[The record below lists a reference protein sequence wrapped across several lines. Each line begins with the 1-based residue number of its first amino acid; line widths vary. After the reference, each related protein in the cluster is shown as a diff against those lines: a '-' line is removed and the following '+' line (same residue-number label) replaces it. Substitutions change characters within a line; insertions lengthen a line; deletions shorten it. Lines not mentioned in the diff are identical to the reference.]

1 MPDLLTEIRSVSISK
16 QENALSERP
25 RSPSNPQVTQGSK
38 YSSITNDPLQVLR
51 NQPDRTDLRKAL
63 IALTSDGGSKQS
75 SSPDLRR
82 PSPEA
87 AKIINEIVVTSIPDY
102 WTSLVVEHDGNHESP
117 SNRDLLL
124 DCLRNLAGIGAVVA
138 RLRLLATQP
147 NNHNEQSL
155 SQIKDL
161 IAVLDALLGHD
172 ELVRDLWQ
180 QLVVVGKNPA
190 DVKVLWREF
199 SSLIASGKIVSSVAQ
214 GEDALKTSPLLA
226 LSSWI
231 SDANKYA
238 SWLGRNIATMVLS
251 IHPTDDEKSWSAA
264 GQLSSKCFSF
274 GSYAHLVEAI
284 MQDVLL
290 KPQNPPTL
298 QNLLAHLKSQEQAK
312 FLHQALN
319 STSRMLDLNTELESS
334 DQDTRVSQASSLI
347 AAIVG
352 DSRQLSQ
359 SLVDWLSDP
368 AKCSNESLPL
378 RRAAFAVISA
388 KEDCI
393 EMILE
398 SNMKLFGESLFVK
411 HAPMVHQ
418 DTCAENL
425 LLAAG
430 ILHRVQPMS
439 VFVLARSSTHMTGT
453 SNRLNSSSVHAR
465 VLGMCVAMAISTLV
479 DKQGQKMDFDIEDV
493 KTDEAKSLMELI
505 KVRDKVG
512 QLSDVVAHIKNS
524 KPQTARLTARPSGKE
539 MERIKTSSKTES
551 RIAEV
556 NHEKSGPRVIEI
568 LGDDEEDDLV
578 PYSKPDSDPEDDDD
592 DPTLINRNKPRAP
605 VYIRDLIAGLQ
616 DTENYDKQKLA
627 IENAASLIRR
637 KAGFGKEVKDHALEL
652 GTILASLG
660 DTFKLEDFAEL
671 RLQALIALLLSDPR
685 TQGPWFARQA
695 FDGDYSLSQRA
706 TLLSA
711 IGLGARELAGY
722 QDVDN
727 LNPAVTSKDSLPSK
741 RLPERYHNIYAG
753 IASKPLET
761 SQSSRLQTVVANLER
776 SMIQPLAASAADAAT
791 GPSALK
797 VRTFSSRMDVAQRT
811 KKVPNELAK
820 MLAVAF
826 FFPLVGH
833 WSTHVQAYG
842 SSRNIYL
849 QPFLLTTYLKT
860 LALLL
865 HASGP
870 GTVNLPQL
878 TTEFW
883 DLLLGVRRV
892 ASEDVAVLEAVL
904 FSLLTLLEVN
914 EDKKRLVDEHSRQLV
929 ETQEWT
935 ELMFSRASAADKEGE
950 RVRTLAAGVL
960 VRSREVV
967 EKYQRLMVGDLMD
980 Y

>member
-1 MPDLLTEIRSVSISK
+1 VSTTK
-16 QENALSERP
+16 EEKTLEERP
-25 RSPSNPQVTQGSK
+25 RPLPKTANLQGLK
-38 YSSITNDPLQVLR
+38 YSSSNNDTLQILR
-51 NQPDRTDLRKAL
+51 SQPDRTELRRSLKAL
-63 IALTSDGGSKQS
+63 SNSGGSNQS
-75 SSPDLRR
+75 SVPDFRR

-87 AKIINEIVVTSIPDY
+87 AKIINELVVTSIPDY
-102 WTSLVVEHDGNHESP
+102 WTSFVLEHDRHDELP
-117 SNRDLLL
+117 SNRDHLL

-138 RLRLLATQP
+138 RLRSLATQP
-147 NNHNEQSL
+147 DNHNEQSL
-155 SQIKDL
+155 SQIKDY
-161 IAVLDALLGHD
+161 IAVLDALIRHD
-172 ELVRDLWQ
+172 ELVRDMWQ
-180 QLVVVGKNPA
+180 QLFVVGKNPT
-190 DVKVLWREF
+190 DMRLLWREF
-199 SSLIASGKIVSSVAQ
+199 SSLIASGKIVSCVAQ
-214 GEDALKTSPLLA
+214 CEDILKT
-226 LSSWI
+226 LSEQPSWI
-231 SDANKYA
+231 SNADKYA
-238 SWLGRNIATMVLS
+238 SWLGRNIATMVSS
-251 IHPTDDEKSWSAA
+251 IHATDDEQSWSAA
-264 GQLSSKCFSF
+264 AQLSSKCFSF
-274 GSYAHLVEAI
+274 GNHTQFVEAI
-284 MQDVLL
+284 MQDLIF
-290 KPQNPPTL
+290 KRQNPTGL
-298 QNLLAHLKSQEQAK
+298 QNLLARLQSQEQAK
-312 FLHQALN
+312 FIHQALH
-319 STSRMLDLNTELESS
+319 STSRMLDLKAGLEST
-334 DQDTRVSQASSLI
+334 DQNTRISHLASLM

-352 DSRQLSQ
+352 DSKQLSER
-359 SLVDWLSDP
+359 LIDWLSDP
-368 AKCSNESLPL
+368 TKCSSESLPS
-378 RRAAFAVISA
+378 RRAAFAVVSTN
-388 KEDCI
+388 EDCI
-393 EMILE
+393 ETILD

-425 LLAAG
+425 LVAAG

-479 DKQGQKMDFDIEDV
+479 DKDGQKMNFDIEDV
-493 KTDEAKSLMELI
+493 KTEEAKSLMGLI
-505 KVRDKVG
+505 NVSDRIS
-512 QLSDVVAHIKNS
+512 QLSDAVAYINGP
-524 KPQTARLTARPSGKE
+524 KPQPAGLATRPS
-539 MERIKTSSKTES
+539 TETEKPKINSGTKS
-551 RIAEV
+551 RITEMDHA
-556 NHEKSGPRVIEI
+556 NSGPRVIEI
-568 LGDDEEDDLV
+568 LSDDEGDDLV

-592 DPTLINRNKPRAP
+592 DPTLVNRNKPRAP

-616 DTENYDKQKLA
+616 DTENYDRHSLA

-637 KAGFGKEVKDHALEL
+637 KAGFGKEVKDHAFEL
-652 GTILASLG
+652 GTVLASLG

-671 RLQALIALLLSDPR
+671 RLQALIALLLSDPK
-685 TQGPWFARQA
+685 TQGQWFARQV
-695 FDGDYSLSQRA
+695 FEGDYSLSQRA

-722 QDVDN
+722 QDVDT
-727 LNPAVTSKDSLPSK
+727 LNPAVTPKKSLPSK

-753 IASKPLET
+753 NAQKPQQTLPP
-761 SQSSRLQTVVANLER
+761 SRLQSIATNLER

-811 KKVPNELAK
+811 KKIPNDLAK
-820 MLAVAF
+820 MLAESL

-878 TTEFW
+878 TAEFW
-883 DLLLGVRRV
+883 DLLLSVRGV

-935 ELMFSRASAADKEGE
+935 EMMFTRASSADKEGE

>member
-1 MPDLLTEIRSVSISK
+1 MPDLLTEIKSVSISK
-16 QENALSERP
+16 EENALKERP
-25 RSPSNPQVTQGSK
+25 RPQTDTPALQGPR
-38 YSSITNDPLQVLR
+38 YSSTANDALQVLR
-51 NQPDRTDLRKAL
+51 SQPDRDELRGVL
-63 IALTSDGGSKQS
+63 IALSNNGGSKQIPV
-75 SSPDLRR
+75 PDLRK

-138 RLRLLATQP
+138 RLRLLSAQP
-147 NNHNEQSL
+147 ENHNGQSS

-161 IAVLDALLGHD
+161 IAVLDILIGHD
-172 ELVRDLWQ
+172 ELARDLWH

-190 DVKVLWREF
+190 EVRLLWREF
-199 SSLIASGKIVSSVAQ
+199 SSLIASGKIVSCVAQ
-214 GEDALKTSPLLA
+214 GEDLSKTSSVSERP
-226 LSSWI
+226 SWI
-231 SDANKYA
+231 SDASKYA
-238 SWLGRNIATMVLS
+238 SWLGRNIATLVLS
-251 IHPTDDEKSWSAA
+251 VHATDDEQGWSAA
-264 GQLSSKCFSF
+264 AQLSSKCFSF
-274 GSYAHLVEAI
+274 GNHTQLVEAV
-284 MQDVLL
+284 MQDLLL
-290 KPQNPPTL
+290 KQQIPTAL
-298 QNLLAHLKSQEQAK
+298 QNLLAHLQSQEQAK
-312 FLHQALN
+312 FIHQALH
-319 STSRMLDLNTELESS
+319 STSRMLDLKAGLELPDQNT
-334 DQDTRVSQASSLI
+334 RISQAASLI
-347 AAIVG
+347 AALVG
-352 DSRQLSQ
+352 DNKQLSDKI
-359 SLVDWLSDP
+359 VDWLSDP
-368 AKCSNESLPL
+368 VRCSNESLPL
-378 RRAAFAVISA
+378 RRAAFGVISI
-388 KEDCI
+388 KEDCV
-393 EMILE
+393 ETILE

-453 SNRLNSSSVHAR
+453 SNRLNSSSVHGR
-465 VLGMCVAMAISTLV
+465 VLGMCVAMAISILV
-479 DKQGQKMDFDIEDV
+479 DKEGQKMNFDIEDV
-493 KTDEAKSLMELI
+493 KTDEAKSLMGLI
-505 KVRDKVG
+505 HVSDKIA
-512 QLSDVVAHIKNS
+512 QLSDTVAHI
-524 KPQTARLTARPSGKE
+524 
-539 MERIKTSSKTES
+539 TSSKS
-551 RIAEV
+551 QPAEV
-556 NHEKSGPRVIEI
+556 KTRIEGESKKPKTISGTKGRVAGTIHAKSGPRVIEI
-568 LGDDEEDDLV
+568 LSEDDDDDLV

-592 DPTLINRNKPRAP
+592 DPTLVNRNKPRAP

-616 DTENYDKQKLA
+616 DTENYDRHKLA
-627 IENAASLIRR
+627 IETAASLIRR

-652 GTILASLG
+652 GTILAALG

-671 RLQALIALLLSDPR
+671 RLQALIALLLSDPK
-685 TQGPWFARQA
+685 TQGPWFARRA

-722 QDVDN
+722 QDVDT
-727 LNPAVTSKDSLPSK
+727 LNPAVTPKGSLPSK

-753 IASKPLET
+753 NAQQ
-761 SQSSRLQTVVANLER
+761 SQQTLPPSRLQTITANLER

-791 GPSALK
+791 GPAALK

-820 MLAVAF
+820 TLAESF

-878 TTEFW
+878 TAEFW
-883 DLLLGVRRV
+883 DLLLGVRSI

-935 ELMFSRASAADKEGE
+935 ELMFSRASSADKEGE

-967 EKYQRLMVGDLMD
+967 EKYQRIMVGDLMD